1 MPGRALAVAG
11 LIAAAVLALAGPASS
26 AAPVRGSFASSD
38 PLLNRIWT
46 DSVRTAQ
53 DMVSAPVHLDP
64 RGCPIPAGLA
74 TILLDGTVRDRCP
87 YVGDEAV
94 IDDTLLVSSADPAV
108 EEGMLRL
115 FASLQHPDGAIPA
128 SPLFGGSLVLVDYP
142 AYFVVALHDVV
153 LRSGDVAFAR
163 SLWPAV
169 EGVLDRWYPARLRDG
184 LVASDRAEDY
194 AYIHRQ
200 SPTAAYYSL
209 VYAYALEQGAELAG
223 WAKEPGAAGWRT
235 RAAAVAARVGAGF
248 WDGHAF
254 TDAPVTVTPHAHPED
269 AGAFAALAGAGT
281 AAQRADGLLWD
292 GQVLRRDYGNA
303 LVDSDVWDNATWG
316 HQGDLRV
323 YPFIGYFDALARLRL
338 GLDASAFD
346 LIRRDWGYMA
356 THGPG
361 TMWETIGPYGGG
373 PVDTHPSW
381 DAGWSSGAA
390 PLLTGYLLGVRPT
403 SPGYVTFDVNPRTN
417 DLRWARGVV
426 PTPHGAIRVSWRTT
440 ESGLVVDVTAPPG
453 TTARVYGDRPV
464 LVHGH
469 AVVKLP

>member
-1 MPGRALAVAG
+1 MLRPALA
-11 LIAAAVLALAGPASS
+11 AAAVALALAGPAA

-38 PLLNRIWT
+38 PLLNRIWAA
-46 DSVRTAQ
+46 SVRTAQ
-53 DMVSAPVHLDP
+53 DMVSAPVRLDP
-64 RGCPIPAGLA
+64 RGCPIPASLPRV
-74 TILLDGTVRDRCP
+74 LLDGVARDRCP

-94 IDDTLLVSSADPAV
+94 IDDTLLVSSADPSV

-153 LRSGDVAFAR
+153 LRSGDAGFAR

-169 EGVLDRWYPARLRDG
+169 QGVLDRWYPARLQDG
-184 LVASDRAEDY
+184 LVADDRAEDY

-223 WAKEPGAAGWRT
+223 WAKEPGAAGWRA
-235 RAAAVAARVGAGF
+235 RASAVAARVGAAF

-254 TDAPVTVTPHAHPED
+254 TDAPATVAPQAHPED

-281 AAQRADGLLWD
+281 PAQRADGLLWD
-292 GQVLRRDYGNA
+292 GQALRRDYGNA
-303 LVDSDVWDNATWG
+303 LVDSGVWDTPAWG
-316 HQGDLRV
+316 TGGSLRV
-323 YPFIGYFDALARLRL
+323 YPFIGYFDALARFRL

-381 DAGWSSGAA
+381 DSGWSSGGA

-403 SPGYVTFDVNPRTN
+403 SPGYATFDVNPRTN
-417 DLRWARGVV
+417 DLSWARGTV
-426 PTPHGAIRVSWRTT
+426 PTPHGPIRVAWRANA
-440 ESGLVVDVTAPPG
+440 SGLVVDVTAPKG
-453 TTARVYGDRPV
+453 TTARVYGRRPV
-464 LVHGH
+464 TVHGH
-469 AVVKLP
+469 AVVRLS

>member
-1 MPGRALAVAG
+1 VLARALASAVA
-11 LIAAAVLALAGPASS
+11 ALALAGPAA
-26 AAPVRGSFASSD
+26 AAPPRGTFASSD
-38 PLLNRIWT
+38 PQLNRIWAA
-46 DSVRTAQ
+46 SVRTAH
-53 DMVSAPVHLDP
+53 DMVSPPVRLDP
-64 RGCPIPAGLA
+64 RGCPIPSRLS

-94 IDDTLLVSSADPAV
+94 MDDTLLVSSADPSV

-115 FASLQHPDGAIPA
+115 FASLQHPDGAVPA
-128 SPLFGGSLVLVDYP
+128 SPLFGGTLVLIDYP

-163 SLWPAV
+163 TLWPAV
-169 EGVLDRWYPARLRDG
+169 TGVLDRWYPAQLRGG
-184 LVASDRAEDY
+184 LVADLGAEDY

-209 VYAYALEQGAELAG
+209 VYAYALEQGAELAA
-223 WAKEPGAAGWRT
+223 WAKEPGAARWRA
-235 RAAAVAARVGAGF
+235 RAAALADRVGAAF
-248 WDGHAF
+248 WDGDAF
-254 TDAPVTVTPHAHPED
+254 TDAPAAVLPHVHPED

-281 AAQRADGLLWD
+281 PGERADGLLWD
-292 GQVLRRDYGNA
+292 GQALRRDYGYA
-303 LVDSDVWDNATWG
+303 LVDSDAWDSETWG

-323 YPFIGYFDALARLRL
+323 YPFIGYFDALARFRL

-403 SPGYVTFDVNPRTN
+403 SPGYATFDVNPRTN
-417 DLRWARGVV
+417 DLAWARGVV
-426 PTPHGAIRVSWRTT
+426 PTPHGAIRVSWRATP
-440 ESGLVVDVTAPPG
+440 SGLVVDVTAPPG
-453 TTARVYGDRPV
+453 TTARVYGRRPV

-469 AVVKLP
+469 AVVTLGP